1 MDVGGSASALPQ
13 KENTEAAVRK
23 GCKIVKNTY
32 LIMCPKGLDDCALCS
47 STIANFVFDPLL
59 KRVKNRAK
67 WAYTGSVTFICIIRI
82 VVFNI

>member
-1 MDVGGSASALPQ
+1 MDVRGSASALPQ
-13 KENTEAAVRK
+13 RENTKAAMREGCEIVR
-23 GCKIVKNTY
+23 NTY
-32 LIMCPKGLDDCALCS
+32 LIVCPKGLDDYALFSC
-47 STIANFVFDPLL
+47 TIANFVFDPLL

>member
-1 MDVGGSASALPQ
+1 MDVGGSEFVLPQ
-13 KENTEAAVRK
+13 QENTEAEVRE
-23 GCKIVKNTY
+23 GCEIVKNTY
-32 LIMCPKGLDDCALCS
+32 LIVCPKGLDDCAFYSC
-47 STIANFVFDPLL
+47 TIANFVFDPLL